1 MSHPLL
7 RTLIS
12 EMVETYLEESYED
25 DLVESIFEEVSN
37 ETWEAIEEARIL
49 ECAHDV
55 YRVENVLRVAQKL
68 SGAPQKIV
76 EKVYEDL
83 LTIA

>member
-1 MSHPLL
+1 MQC
-7 RTLIS
+7 
-12 EMVETYLEESYED
+12 EMRIKLEKN
-25 DLVESIFEEVSN
+25 IR
-37 ETWEAIEEARIL
+37 EAIEEARIL

>member
-1 MSHPLL
+1 MQC
-7 RTLIS
+7 
-12 EMVETYLEESYED
+12 EMRIRLERN
-25 DLVESIFEEVSN
+25 VR
-37 ETWEAIEEARIL
+37 EAIDEARIL

-55 YRVENVLRVAQKL
+55 FDTRRMLKVAQKL
-68 SGAPQKIV
+68 SGAPEKIV